1 MHCFRKDIIIDWCC
15 SILIALLCT
24 LFAAWVLGYE
34 KASTAIPATY
44 SGDGLY
50 YGILIKGIIENGWYI
65 HNPDLGAPFG
75 LDMGAFPMADGT
87 HFFILKLLGALTGE
101 FGSAL
106 TLFYLGSFATAAA
119 SGFVAMRWI
128 GLQPSF
134 AACGAILF
142 SLQSYHFQRVG
153 HLFLASY
160 FCLPMFVAYAMS
172 IYQTSEDSPTSL
184 KSHVGSTILLV
195 VAAGCGVYYT
205 FFACILIGFAALSAS
220 VDTMTWRPLRRG
232 FIAGLTIFLA
242 VGASLAPHLQS
253 IRTHTPDGD
262 VAARAPQESEY
273 YGLRLIQ
280 MALPSI
286 NHRNVDLKAKA
297 GAYAAVAPQVTE
309 NQTASLGMVAFFGL
323 LISIACALVSKFQ
336 RNFVLKRLG
345 IMNIVAFLYA
355 TIGGLSA
362 IFAWAL
368 TPQLRAPNRISILIA
383 FISLC
388 SILLVLQILLAKI
401 SSRVIRNGSTYTLL
415 FLVTAF
421 GMWDQ
426 TPAKTMATESN
437 RTVFLNDKAS
447 GEAIMASAPAGSRI
461 YQLPYISFPE
471 TAPLHSEGHTGLAR
485 RYLHT
490 KGISWSFGA
499 MKFGEGDQWIRR
511 MESFPLRERVR
522 KLRSSGFDDI
532 LVERRAYADQGSSV
546 EAQLTELLGPPS
558 LICPDA
564 SCSLFRLDSLQD
576 RDPQPLLFVT
586 LGSGFSSWDF
596 AAEGLRSAK
605 VAGDRC
611 SLLLL
616 NPLSRTVKA
625 RLYFSISTPIRS
637 AIETRLTGSAVR
649 IWQAQASQKTDIDI
663 QLDLRPGINEL
674 TLTSTPI
681 GDESSSAM
689 NLSSQFEILRPIIG
703 AAGSK
708 TQETL
713 FLDKVSERDRIFTEN
728 K

>member
-1 MHCFRKDIIIDWCC
+1 MHCLRKQLILDWFS
-15 SILIALLCT
+15 SILVALLCT
-24 LFAAWVLGYE
+24 VFAAWVLGYE
-34 KASTAIPATY
+34 KVSTAIPVAY

-50 YGILIKGIIENGWYI
+50 YGVLIKGIIENGWYI
-65 HNPDLGAPFG
+65 HNPYLGAPFG

-87 HFFILKLLGALTGE
+87 HFFVLKLLGALTGE

-119 SGFVAMRWI
+119 TGFVAMRWI

-142 SLQSYHFQRVG
+142 SLQSYHFQRAG

-160 FCLPMFVAYAMS
+160 FCLPLFVAYAMS
-172 IYQTSEDSPTSL
+172 IYQTREDSPTSL
-184 KSHVGSTILLV
+184 KSHIGSTILLV
-195 VAAGCGVYYT
+195 VAAGCGVYYA

-232 FIAGLTIFLA
+232 LVAGLIIFLA

-286 NHRNVDLKAKA
+286 DHRNADLRAKA
-297 GAYAAVAPQVTE
+297 ATYAAAAPQVTE

-323 LISIACALVSKFQ
+323 LISIACALVSRFR
-336 RNFVLKRLG
+336 RNLVLQQLG
-345 IMNIVAFLYA
+345 MMNVVAFLYA

-388 SILLVLQILLAKI
+388 SILLVLQLSLAKI
-401 SSRVIRNGSTYTLL
+401 SSRAIRNGSTYTLL
-415 FLVTAF
+415 LLVTAF
-421 GMWDQ
+421 CIWDQ
-426 TPAKTMATESN
+426 TPAKNLATESN
-437 RTVFLNDKAS
+437 RAVFLDDKAS

-471 TAPLHSEGHTGLAR
+471 TAPLHLEGHTGLTR

-532 LVERRAYADQGSSV
+532 LVERRAYADQGRSV
-546 EAQLTELLGPPS
+546 ESQLEEMLGSPS
-558 LICPDA
+558 LICPDG
-564 SCSLFRLDSLQD
+564 SCSLFRLDAVQES
-576 RDPQPLLFVT
+576 DPQPLLLVT
-586 LGSGFSSWDF
+586 LGAGFSSWDF
-596 AAEGLRSAK
+596 ATEGLRSAK

-616 NPLSRTVKA
+616 NPLKRTVRA
-625 RLYFSISTPIRS
+625 RLYFSVLTPNRS
-637 AIETRLTGSAVR
+637 AIETSMTGSSAR
-649 IWQAQASQKTDIDI
+649 AWLAQTNQETDIDM

-674 TLTSTPI
+674 RLASTSI
-681 GDESSSAM
+681 DDEDSTATNS
-689 NLSSQFEILRPIIG
+689 SSQFQIVRPIIG
-703 AAGSK
+703 AVESS
-708 TQETL
+708 TQVA
-713 FLDKVSERDRIFTEN
+713 DIMNKISERDRIFADPE
-728 K
+728 